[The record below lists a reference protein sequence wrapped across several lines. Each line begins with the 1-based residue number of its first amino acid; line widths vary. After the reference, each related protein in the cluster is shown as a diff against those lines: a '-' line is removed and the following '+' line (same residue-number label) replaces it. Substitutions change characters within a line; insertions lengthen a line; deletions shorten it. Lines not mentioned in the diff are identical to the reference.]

1 MVNAK
6 PGQVAYIAAL
16 AARLGYEYHAEPHG
30 TVSARY
36 EGRRLLADCPYCTG
50 AELVD
55 KDDRL
60 FFCFSCGMTANGG
73 QPMTAWLPDGA

>member
-1 MVNAK
+1 MR
-6 PGQVAYIAAL
+6 PGQAAYIAAV
-16 AARLGYEYHAEPHG
+16 AARFGYSYQAEPQG
-30 TVSARY
+30 VVTARY

-55 KDDRL
+55 KEDRL

-73 QPMTAWLPDGA
+73 HPMAARLPDGA